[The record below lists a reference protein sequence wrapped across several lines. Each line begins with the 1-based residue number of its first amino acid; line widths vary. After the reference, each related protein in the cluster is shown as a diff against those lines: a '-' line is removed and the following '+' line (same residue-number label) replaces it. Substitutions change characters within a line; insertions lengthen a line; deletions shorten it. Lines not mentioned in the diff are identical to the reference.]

1 MAGRCQS
8 GEAGTDH
15 DYVSVRHLVEASAEL
30 RPGPPCGGLSTG
42 RFRGRLIL
50 PSLRGVTRPPVQ
62 DATIPL
68 VEGLRLTERAEDTGS
83 GELWYARVTGG
94 LGGEHG
100 DPVPG
105 ELPGVGECLLR
116 LLRIPVDE
124 ALRSRARALA
134 GDLVA
139 LEDPGVVGVR
149 FVRDAHDGVALILA
163 PLQEPVLA
171 LSILARRRQL
181 AAGEIVTLG
190 VAVAWALAAEHRKGL
205 THGRLRDADVLIDA
219 AGRPLLGG
227 VGVAG
232 VLGAPGVASADV
244 EALERLLGSLLDG
257 SSRGAAK
264 VGHVLEDR
272 SLTAAELAA
281 ALAAATP
288 ALAIDSG
295 VAAGD
300 VEPPPHAGRRPGRG
314 RLPAIGPRARRVG
327 LLVAGGAGILLLAG
341 VAGWASGSSP
351 EAGKASPA
359 PPAASRVADPNWTA
373 LLRELDGQRSAA
385 FARPGTVPI
394 AAIDA
399 PSGAAFG
406 YDSKALA
413 VLRERAVHAAG
424 LQLAVERVT
433 VTTRADRRVILAVT
447 DRRLPY
453 ELRDSSNG
461 LVTRIPGRATARH
474 VIELRDTASGR
485 TPQWR
490 IWKVTDAAGR
500 PS

>member
-1 MAGRCQS
+1 M
-8 GEAGTDH
+8 
-15 DYVSVRHLVEASAEL
+15 
-30 RPGPPCGGLSTG
+30 
-42 RFRGRLIL
+42 
-50 PSLRGVTRPPVQ
+50 Q

-68 VEGLRLTERAEDTGS
+68 VEGLRLTQRAEDTGS

-134 GDLVA
+134 ADLVA
-139 LEDPGVVGVR
+139 LEDPGLVGVR
-149 FVRDAHDGVALILA
+149 FARDAHDGVALILA

-171 LSILARRRQL
+171 LSILARTRQL

-190 VAVAWALAAEHRKGL
+190 VAVAWALAAAHRKGL

-232 VLGAPGVASADV
+232 VLGSPGSATSDV
-244 EALERLLGSLLDG
+244 EALERLLGSLLDA
-257 SSRGAAK
+257 STTGAAR
-264 VGHVLEDR
+264 VEQVIADR
-272 SLTAAELAA
+272 SLKAAELAA

-288 ALAIDSG
+288 AMAIDTGSSRPG
-295 VAAGD
+295 K
-300 VEPPPHAGRRPGRG
+300 VERTLPARGRQARRRPV
-314 RLPAIGPRARRVG
+314 PGPRVRRVG
-327 LLVAGGAGILLLAG
+327 LLVAGAAGILLLAA
-341 VAGWASGSSP
+341 VAGWASVSGP
-351 EAGKASPA
+351 AGGKAAPTEKTSPA
-359 PPAASRVADPNWTA
+359 EKTSPSAASKPPDPDWSA
-373 LLRELDGQRSAA
+373 VLRGLDQQRSAA

-399 PSGAAFG
+399 PAGSAYG
-406 YDSKALA
+406 YDAKALA
-413 VLRERAVHAAG
+413 SLRGRDAHAYGLRMAVDK
-424 LQLAVERVT
+424 VT
-433 VTTRADRRVILAVT
+433 VKARADRLVTLDVT
-447 DRRLPY
+447 DRLGPY
-453 ELRDSSNG
+453 ELRDSSE
-461 LVTRIPGRATARH
+461 RAITQVAARGTARH
-474 VIELRDTASGR
+474 VIELRDTATGTR
-485 TPQWR
+485 PQWR
-490 IWKVTDAAGR
+490 IWRVTEAAAQ